1 MECAAPCWTERGT
14 CSWGLEEEERVLRG
28 PADVPLHPS
37 WLLLLLLLLSE
48 RRAARRSSS
57 GGPSRGTV
65 PLQEG
70 LDGEGPAELH
80 LAPDVDGSAGRR
92 LGRAR
97 GREGLRRPAH
107 VLRLHLEGQLREEL
121 QQPLEVATHHLGC
134 DPTGVQLPVVPLAV
148 RAMWENWDLKKER
161 GRERSTD
168 WLFSDTGS
176 DSLSTKSVK

>member
-14 CSWGLEEEERVLRG
+14 CSWSLEEERVLRG

-37 WLLLLLLLLSE
+37 WLLLLLLSE
-48 RRAARRSSS
+48 RRTAHRSSS

-97 GREGLRRPAH
+97 SREVLRRPAH

-134 DPTGVQLPVVPLAV
+134 DLTGVQLPVVPLAV
-148 RAMWENWDLKKER
+148 RAIRENWDLKKKKKR
-161 GRERSTD
+161 
-168 WLFSDTGS
+168 
-176 DSLSTKSVK
+176 

>member
-1 MECAAPCWTERGT
+1 MECAAPCWAERGT
-14 CSWGLEEEERVLRG
+14 CSWSLEEEEGVLRG

-37 WLLLLLLLLSE
+37 WLLSE
-48 RRAARRSSS
+48 RRSAHRSSS

-92 LGRAR
+92 RLGRAR
-97 GREGLRRPAH
+97 GREVLRRPAH

-134 DPTGVQLPVVPLAV
+134 DLTGVQLPVVPLAV
-148 RAMWENWDLKKER
+148 WAIWENWDLKEER
-161 GRERSTD
+161 EAQTGRLVTQ
-168 WLFSDTGS
+168 GS
-176 DSLSTKSVK
+176 DSSSTTSAKKVF

>member
-14 CSWGLEEEERVLRG
+14 CSWSLEEERVLRG
-28 PADVPLHPS
+28 PADAPLHPS
-37 WLLLLLLLLSE
+37 WLLLLLSE
-48 RRAARRSSS
+48 RRGAHRSSS

-97 GREGLRRPAH
+97 GGEVLRRPAR

-134 DPTGVQLPVVPLAV
+134 DLTGIQLPVVPLAV
-148 RAMWENWDLKKER
+148 RAIWENWDLKKER
-161 GRERSTD
+161 EREKHR
-168 WLFSDTGS
+168 LA
-176 DSLSTKSVK
+176 V